1 MVAPGLKVAV
11 EGYKVR
17 REFTA
22 EYPEFVK
29 LNEHARK
36 AARKAAKAFP
46 APLRMAYFVDF
57 CDGVTGQDTGLSL
70 FPQEQI
76 AYVCGGIDGSA
87 WA

>member
-1 MVAPGLKVAV
+1 MGAPSLKVAV
-11 EGYKVR
+11 EGFSVR
-17 REFTA
+17 REFAA

-46 APLRMAYFVDF
+46 APLRMAYFVGF
-57 CDGVTGQDTGLSL
+57 CDGVTGQVALREL
-70 FPQEQI
+70 FPQETI
-76 AYVCGGIDGSA
+76 AYICGGIDGSA